1 MRAIEAR
8 AIAVENPA
16 LDEARE
22 KFDALA
28 DRLHSAETMKMTH
41 AEVEVIVEKD
51 GREVLRLLFQDHL
64 DLRGQARAPVAIEG
78 SDGILRTHHRID
90 ERPLESVFGTVR
102 VQREGVGARGADAL
116 HPVDAALN
124 LPHERHS
131 HGVRKLAAEE
141 AAKGSFEETV
151 VSIRKHTGALVAKR
165 QVEQLAIRA
174 AADFDAFYDARKDAS
189 RREVAATSSI
199 LVISADGKGIP
210 MRMAD
215 LREATRKKAEGA
227 KTKLAHRLTKG
238 EKANRKRMACVAAV
252 YTIAPFARTPEDVA
266 RDFRPLQVTGKK
278 RPRPENKRVWASV
291 SKEPDEVIAEAF
303 EEALRRDPGRTKSW
317 VVLVDGNKDQ
327 LRIVRRLATKHGV
340 KVTIILDV
348 VHVLEYLWKA
358 AYVFHPEASTAAEA
372 WVTERLLRILRGDS
386 SLVAGGIRRSATKR
400 GVGRR
405 AREPADR
412 CANYLLRKKAFL
424 RYDRALAEGQPIA
437 TGVIEGACRHLVKDR
452 MEITGARWSLL
463 GAEAIL
469 RLRSTRSSADFEE
482 YWGFHLA
489 QEHQRNHSSHYVAGK
504 IPRPNLRIVR

>member
-1 MRAIEAR
+1 MGAMEAR
-8 AIAVENPA
+8 AIAVENSA
-16 LDEARE
+16 LDDARE
-22 KFDALA
+22 TFDALA

-41 AEVEVIVEKD
+41 AEVEALVEED

-64 DLRGQARAPVAIEG
+64 DLRGQARAPVSLVG
-78 SDGILRTHHRID
+78 SDGIVRTHHRTN
-90 ERPLESVFGTVR
+90 ERPLESVFGTVS
-102 VQREGVGARGADAL
+102 VKREGVGARGVGAL

-124 LPHERHS
+124 LPEERHS

-151 VSIRKHTGALVAKR
+151 VSIRKYTGAVVAKR
-165 QVEQLAIRA
+165 QVEQLAIRS
-174 AADFDAFYDARKDAS
+174 AADFDAFYDARKEAS
-189 RREVAATSSI
+189 RRDVAAMGPI

-238 EKANRKRMACVAAV
+238 EKANRKRMACVATV
-252 YTIAPFARTPEDVA
+252 YTIAPFSRTPEDVA
-266 RDFRPLQVTGKK
+266 RDFQPLQVVGKK

-291 SKEPDEVIAEAF
+291 SKEPEEVIGEAF
-303 EEALRRDPGRTKSW
+303 EEALRRDPDRTKSW

-327 LRIVRRLATKHGV
+327 LRIVRRLAKQHGV

-358 AYVFHPEASTAAEA
+358 AYVFHPEASSEAEA
-372 WVTERLLRILRGDS
+372 WVTVRLLRILRGDS

-400 GVGRR
+400 GIGRR
-405 AREPADR
+405 ARKPADQ

-424 RYDRALAEGQPIA
+424 RYDTALKEGHPIA

-452 MEITGARWSLL
+452 MEITGARWSLQ

-469 RLRSTRSSADFEE
+469 QLRSIRSSNDFDE
-482 YWGFHLA
+482 YWNFHLTK
-489 QEHQRNHSSHYVAGK
+489 ELQRNHTSHYAAGK
-504 IPRPNLRIVR
+504 IPRPQLRIVR